1 MINIGAH
8 ISIAKGYLKA
18 AQDAVSIGANTFQ
31 FFTRNPRGGAAKAF
45 DQQDVD
51 ALDVILRQN
60 NFAPLL
66 AHAPYTINMAS
77 GESNIRRIAAEL
89 TAADLSALDR
99 IPCHLYNIHPGTRKE
114 LSVDEG
120 AQNVAEIINAVLKPS
135 HTSYLLLE
143 TMSGKGSELGA
154 TFEELREIIDR
165 IDLKDKIGVCMDT
178 CHLYCAGYDIV
189 GDIDGVMCAF
199 DKTIGLDRLM
209 AVHLNDSMNPFR
221 SRKDRHAPIGQGSIG
236 LNGIMAFV
244 NHPAICRLPMLLE
257 TPNELEGFKSEIEM
271 IKSRYLH

>member
-1 MINIGAH
+1 MIKIGAH
-8 ISIAKGYLKA
+8 VSIAKGYARA

-45 DQQDVD
+45 DQAD
-51 ALDVILRQN
+51 ADTLDKIMREN
-60 NFAPLL
+60 AFAPIL

-89 TAADLSALDR
+89 TAADLDALDR

-120 AQNVAEIINAVLKPS
+120 ADNVAGIVNAVLRAD
-135 HTSYLLLE
+135 HTAYLLLE

-165 IDLKDKIGVCMDT
+165 LVLKDKIGVCMDT
-178 CHLYCAGYDIV
+178 CHVFCAGYDIA
-189 GDIDGVMCAF
+189 GDMDGVMTSF
-199 DKTIGLDRLM
+199 DKIIGLNRLM
-209 AVHLNDSMNPFR
+209 AVHLNDSMNPFN
-221 SRKDRHAPIGQGSIG
+221 SRKDRHAPIGQGMIG
-236 LNGIMAFV
+236 LDGIMNFV
-244 NHPAICRLPMLLE
+244 NHPAVCGLPMLLE
-257 TPNELEGFKSEIEM
+257 TPNELTGYKSEIET
-271 IKSRYLH
+271 IKSRYAH